1 MKPFGN
7 DTEDFRKDEFSAEFT
22 EEAEA
27 APQENNN
34 MRYAGRSPRDER
46 FPAPPEEH
54 KRRLVIP
61 GELLGEGRGSYG
73 TYEEREN
80 VNGMDVT
87 NVYSKFI
94 GLAEN
99 KNGYFIVIPL
109 SGVYNPK
116 KGDGI
121 IGKIAEVDFSKWI
134 VDVNSPYQAVMPL
147 AEAVDEFVDL
157 TTTDLTKYFNY
168 DDIIFAEISTVTKAK
183 SVQLSMKNRKCR
195 KLKGGRIIKVTPA
208 KVPRIIGKGGSMVEM
223 IKNLTGTQIVVG
235 QNGLVWVKGE
245 NEDVATEAVLEIEE
259 KPHLEGLTDRI
270 REMLEKKTGKTYS
283 SDFAAQSDKFNI
295 EG

>member
-1 MKPFGN
+1 MKPFGR
-7 DTEDFRKDEFSAEFT
+7 DTEDFRKDEFSEEST
-22 EEAEA
+22 EEVEA
-27 APQENNN
+27 APRENN
-34 MRYAGRSPRDER
+34 MKYPGEGPKDDR
-46 FPAPPEEH
+46 FTAPHEEH
-54 KRRLVIP
+54 KRKLVIP

-73 TYEEREN
+73 TYEERDSE
-80 VNGMDVT
+80 VT
-87 NVYSKFI
+87 KVYSKFI

-245 NEDVATEAVLEIEE
+245 NEDVATEAILEIEE

-270 REMLEKKTGKTYS
+270 REMLENKTGKTYS
-283 SDFAAQSDKFNI
+283 SDFAAQSDKFNV